1 MYNSRHSDREG
12 TINHF
17 VIVNIID
24 KLTIRK
30 TATHYGLINY
40 LSIVL
45 AVGFCFL
52 QLLPVYWKTHGSVDR
67 YETRLLRSRS

>member
-17 VIVNIID
+17 AIVNGMD
-24 KLTIRK
+24 KLTIRE
-30 TATHYGLINY
+30 TATHYGLVKY

-45 AVGFCFL
+45 AVGF
-52 QLLPVYWKTHGSVDR
+52 
-67 YETRLLRSRS
+67 

>member
-17 VIVNIID
+17 AIVNVMD

-30 TATHYGLINY
+30 TATHYCLVNY

-45 AVGFCFL
+45 AAGFL
-52 QLLPVYWKTHGSVDR
+52 ISVALPTSDN
-67 YETRLLRSRS
+67 